1 MCSLKCQ
8 LVWDGMPLIE
18 RVPAVYRDP
27 GRFEM
32 IRRGLASGVIMPD
45 TRGPIG
51 YAFNKPELMDL
62 PACSHFADK
71 QSDVEHKKRCKECQ
85 LYRVS
90 LREIRYAPAAS
101 S

>member
-32 IRRGLASGVIMPD
+32 VRHGLASGVIVPD
-45 TRGPIG
+45 ARGDE
-51 YAFNKPELMDL
+51 AWVLKPDLMDL
-62 PACSHFADK
+62 PACVHFANE
-71 QSDVEHKKRCKECQ
+71 SNSLALKKRCEACR
-85 LYRVS
+85 LYKLNPRK
-90 LREIRYAPAAS
+90 ITYAPVAS
-101 S
+101 